1 MADKPNNE
9 SKPPVERTPN
19 RPMAERPTVHDKP
32 QPGLDKETFG
42 GERKQRPEPIADR
55 KPERSAERPVAVD
68 KPQQRSSMPAGLDKE
83 TFSAEFKQRESSKA
97 RMSAVTER
105 TTQTTTTETT
115 KRKTKSVEKRGGRK

>member
-9 SKPPVERTPN
+9 NKPPVDRTPN

-42 GERKQRPEPIADR
+42 AECKPRPAPVADR
-55 KPERSAERPVAVD
+55 KPERTADRPVVQD
-68 KPQQRSSMPAGLDKE
+68 KPQQRTVPAGLDKE
-83 TFSAEFKQRESSKA
+83 TFGAEFKQSESSKA
-97 RMSAVTER
+97 RMSAAVER

-115 KRKTKSVEKRGGRK
+115 KRKTKSAEKRGERK